1 MSEERQLTVA
11 EILAR
16 AQQDN
21 PEAGARRRRRRS
33 LEEGGVSVAELTGSL
48 KKVEARPVE
57 ARHSSVPLDAPEKP
71 RSAAPG
77 ASTSTRVV
85 FPERVKPAAD
95 AAPAAEAPAAEAPA
109 AVAADTAAA
118 GAPAAP
124 AEPERKTEV
133 GPSEEETASIKKV
146 VAPEPARAAAPAAA
160 PAPVPAEAPVERT
173 ERAETEVFAAQP
185 APAEPAAVETTS
197 AEPVYAHDVEGH
209 EGEGFDPFAEN
220 FDEMGEVDHVPADE
234 IEVEEATVNPIV
246 LVLLVFLG
254 VVLGVAGF
262 LLFKWVWA
270 NTSTVVAALLA
281 AAAVAAVVLGAGA
294 RRSGRDALTMTLAG
308 LAAAVAAFGP
318 SLL

>member
-16 AQQDN
+16 AQQEN

-57 ARHSSVPLDAPEKP
+57 ARHSSVPIDAPEEPKA
-71 RSAAPG
+71 AAPA
-77 ASTSTRVV
+77 ASTSTRFV
-85 FPERVKPAAD
+85 FPERVKPVT
-95 AAPAAEAPAAEAPA
+95 E
-109 AVAADTAAA
+109 T
-118 GAPAAP
+118 PAAP
-124 AEPERKTEV
+124 ERKPEV
-133 GPSEEETASIKKV
+133 RPSEDETASIKKV
-146 VAPEPARAAAPAAA
+146 VAPEPARAAAPAAER
-160 PAPVPAEAPVERT
+160 PVETSVAQPVERT
-173 ERAETEVFAAQP
+173 APVQERAETLAPQP
-185 APAEPAAVETTS
+185 QTEPAYV
-197 AEPVYAHDVEGH
+197 H
-209 EGEGFDPFAEN
+209 EGEGFDPFADD
-220 FDEMGEVDHVPADE
+220 FDGELSRVPADE

-254 VVLGVAGF
+254 VILGVAGF

-270 NTSTVVAALLA
+270 NTSTVVAALLG
-281 AAAVAAVVLGAGA
+281 AAAVAAVVLGVGA

-318 SLL
+318 ALL

>member
-16 AQQDN
+16 AQQEN

-57 ARHSSVPLDAPEKP
+57 ARHSSVPIDAPEEPKA
-71 RSAAPG
+71 AAPA
-77 ASTSTRVV
+77 ASTSTRFV
-85 FPERVKPAAD
+85 FPERVKPVT
-95 AAPAAEAPAAEAPA
+95 E
-109 AVAADTAAA
+109 T
-118 GAPAAP
+118 PAAP
-124 AEPERKTEV
+124 ERKPEV
-133 GPSEEETASIKKV
+133 RPSEDETASIKKV
-146 VAPEPARAAAPAAA
+146 VAPEPTRAATPAAER
-160 PAPVPAEAPVERT
+160 PVETSVAQPVERT
-173 ERAETEVFAAQP
+173 APVQERAETLAPQP
-185 APAEPAAVETTS
+185 QPEPAYV
-197 AEPVYAHDVEGH
+197 H
-209 EGEGFDPFAEN
+209 EGEGFDPFADD
-220 FDEMGEVDHVPADE
+220 FDGELSRVPADE

-254 VVLGVAGF
+254 VILGVAGF

-270 NTSTVVAALLA
+270 NTSTVVAALLG
-281 AAAVAAVVLGAGA
+281 AAAVAAVVLGVGA

-318 SLL
+318 ALL

>member
-16 AQQDN
+16 AQQEN

-57 ARHSSVPLDAPEKP
+57 ARHSSVPIDAPEEPKA
-71 RSAAPG
+71 AAPA
-77 ASTSTRVV
+77 ASTSTRFV
-85 FPERVKPAAD
+85 FPERVKPVT
-95 AAPAAEAPAAEAPA
+95 E
-109 AVAADTAAA
+109 T
-118 GAPAAP
+118 PAAP
-124 AEPERKTEV
+124 ERKPEV
-133 GPSEEETASIKKV
+133 RPSEDETASIKKV
-146 VAPEPARAAAPAAA
+146 VAPEPTRAAAPAAER
-160 PAPVPAEAPVERT
+160 PVETSVAQPVERT
-173 ERAETEVFAAQP
+173 APVQERAETEVFAAAQP
-185 APAEPAAVETTS
+185 SAVEAETLAPQPQPEPAYV
-197 AEPVYAHDVEGH
+197 H
-209 EGEGFDPFAEN
+209 EGEGFDPFADD
-220 FDEMGEVDHVPADE
+220 FDGEQSRVPADE

-254 VVLGVAGF
+254 VILGVAGF

-270 NTSTVVAALLA
+270 NTSTVVAALLG
-281 AAAVAAVVLGAGA
+281 AAAVAAVVLGVGA

-318 SLL
+318 ALL

>member
-16 AQQDN
+16 AQQEN

-57 ARHSSVPLDAPEKP
+57 ARHSSVPIDAPEEPKA
-71 RSAAPG
+71 AAPA
-77 ASTSTRVV
+77 ASTSTRFV
-85 FPERVKPAAD
+85 FPERVKPVT
-95 AAPAAEAPAAEAPA
+95 E
-109 AVAADTAAA
+109 T
-118 GAPAAP
+118 PAAP
-124 AEPERKTEV
+124 ERKPEV
-133 GPSEEETASIKKV
+133 RPSEDETASIKKV
-146 VAPEPARAAAPAAA
+146 VVPEPARAAV
-160 PAPVPAEAPVERT
+160 PVAERPVETSVAQPVERT
-173 ERAETEVFAAQP
+173 APVQERAETFAPQP
-185 APAEPAAVETTS
+185 QPQTEPAYV
-197 AEPVYAHDVEGH
+197 H
-209 EGEGFDPFAEN
+209 EGEGFDPFADD
-220 FDEMGEVDHVPADE
+220 FDGELSRVPADE

-254 VVLGVAGF
+254 VILGVAGF

-270 NTSTVVAALLA
+270 NTSTVVAALLG
-281 AAAVAAVVLGAGA
+281 AAAVVAVVLGVGA

-318 SLL
+318 ALL

>member
-16 AQQDN
+16 AQQEN

-57 ARHSSVPLDAPEKP
+57 ARHSSVPIDAPEEPKA
-71 RSAAPG
+71 AAPA
-77 ASTSTRVV
+77 ASTSTRFV
-85 FPERVKPAAD
+85 FPERVKPVT
-95 AAPAAEAPAAEAPA
+95 E
-109 AVAADTAAA
+109 T
-118 GAPAAP
+118 PAAP
-124 AEPERKTEV
+124 ERKPEV
-133 GPSEEETASIKKV
+133 RPSEDETASIKKV
-146 VAPEPARAAAPAAA
+146 VAPEPARAAAPAAER
-160 PAPVPAEAPVERT
+160 PVETSVAQPVERT
-173 ERAETEVFAAQP
+173 APVQERAETLAPQP
-185 APAEPAAVETTS
+185 QTEPAYV
-197 AEPVYAHDVEGH
+197 H
-209 EGEGFDPFAEN
+209 EGEGFNPFADD
-220 FDEMGEVDHVPADE
+220 FDGELSRVPADE

-254 VVLGVAGF
+254 VILGVAGF

-270 NTSTVVAALLA
+270 NTSTVVAALLG
-281 AAAVAAVVLGAGA
+281 AAAVAAVVLGVGA

-318 SLL
+318 ALL

>member
-71 RSAAPG
+71 QSAAPG

-85 FPERVKPAAD
+85 FPERVKPAA
-95 AAPAAEAPAAEAPA
+95 AEAPAV
-109 AVAADTAAA
+109 VAADTAAA
-118 GAPAAP
+118 GAPA
-124 AEPERKTEV
+124 EPERKPEV

-234 IEVEEATVNPIV
+234 IEVEEATVNPVV